1 MPVGDG
7 DAAAAQARRAH
18 HAPHHQQQATTN
30 MLLRSGNVTGLV
42 HVAFSLDGETWFDG
56 LYSPDVD

>member
-1 MPVGDG
+1 
-7 DAAAAQARRAH
+7 
-18 HAPHHQQQATTN
+18 